1 MKCKKILVWLTS
13 CLAII
18 ALISV
23 GAGFYFFNVACV
35 PGQKNFISKNTN
47 SVKKS
52 DPLYKEKK
60 WYFDTKKQ
68 KWYIDSAIGNYRLDA
83 NYIPDGH
90 SKKTAIILH
99 GYMNNKDTVG
109 SYATLF
115 HKLGYNTLQPDAR
128 SHGESQ
134 GKYIGYGWVEKA
146 DVKKWIN
153 DVIKKTH
160 PHQIVI
166 FGVSM
171 GAATAMMTS
180 GEHLPKQV
188 KAVIE
193 DCGYSNVKDEI
204 EHEAQ
209 DLYNMPAVPRF
220 PLVEILSGINKAKV
234 GYFLGEGSSVKQL
247 NKNHRPMLF
256 IHGAKDTFV
265 PTRMVYENYRATRGE
280 KELWVVPGAKHAKS
294 FATHPQAY
302 EHHVAQFLK
311 KYVK

>member
-1 MKCKKILVWLTS
+1 MLPVYPAKRILSLRIPIQS
-13 CLAII
+13 KS
-18 ALISV
+18 LIL
-23 GAGFYFFNVACV
+23 YI
-35 PGQKNFISKNTN
+35 K
-47 SVKKS
+47 KKS
-52 DPLYKEKK
+52 GILIPKSKSG
-60 WYFDTKKQ
+60 
-68 KWYIDSAIGNYRLDA
+68 IDSASGNYRLDA
-83 NYIPDGH
+83 NYIPNGH

-109 SYATLF
+109 FYATLF

-204 EHEAQ
+204 EYEAQ